1 MIQVIKTADGSY
13 SIFNEMMNE
22 HYHSTNG
29 ALAESNHVYIENG
42 LRYKLKENPEELK
55 ILEIGFGTGLNAI
68 LSYVESQKH
77 QTRIEYTAL
86 EPYPLPPEILLQ
98 LNFSEFLSDN
108 DFRIWMSMHTQ
119 NLHKDNFQ
127 LQVLKQ
133 TLQDFK
139 PHHPFD
145 LIYFDAFAPSKQP
158 EMWSAEMIGKCS
170 SALAAQGILVSYCSK
185 GEFKRNLQN
194 SGLKIEKLAGPLG
207 KREIIR
213 ASAL

>member
-1 MIQVIKTADGSY
+1 MLQVIKTADGSY
-13 SIFNEMMNE
+13 SIFNEMLNE

-42 LRYKLKENPEELK
+42 LRYKLKENPDELK

-68 LSYVESQKH
+68 LSYREGRNHRTKIS
-77 QTRIEYTAL
+77 YTAL
-86 EPYPLPPEILLQ
+86 EPFTLSEEILLQ
-98 LNFSEFLSDN
+98 LNFSEFLN
-108 DFRIWMSMHTQ
+108 DDEFSIWMSMHTQ
-119 NLHKDNFQ
+119 NFQKDYFQ
-127 LQVLKQ
+127 LQVLEQ
-133 TLQDFK
+133 TLQEFK
-139 PHHPFD
+139 PYHTFD

-170 SALAAQGILVSYCSK
+170 SALAPKGILVSYCSK

-194 SGLKIEKLAGPLG
+194 SGLKIEKLEGPLG

>member
-1 MIQVIKTADGSY
+1 MLQVIKTADGSY

-29 ALAESNHVYIENG
+29 ALAESNHIYIKNG
-42 LRYKLKENPEELK
+42 LQHKLKENPDELK

-68 LSYVESQKH
+68 LSY
-77 QTRIEYTAL
+77 IEGRNHRTKISYTAL
-86 EPYPLPPEILLQ
+86 EPFPLSKEILLQ
-98 LNFSEFLSDN
+98 LNFSEFLNMEDHKV
-108 DFRIWMSMHTQ
+108 WETMHTQ
-119 NLHKDNFQ
+119 NLITDYFQ
-127 LQVLKQ
+127 LQVLEQ
-133 TLQDFK
+133 TLQEFN
-139 PHHPFD
+139 PHQTYD

-170 SALAAQGILVSYCSK
+170 SALAPKGVLVSYCSK

-194 SGLKIEKLAGPLG
+194 SGLKIEKLEGPLG